1 MGEYH
6 AYLPCLIRHIGRG
19 QGQQPYSKITVIGRK
34 ICIIPAHRTDSK
46 KAIRKMAIETEK
58 LCNLKH
64 LFLREVFCKC
74 KDTQKSNK
82 RFTINEIY
90 CPSEWK
96 NRWAVKRAFAI
107 CLVKI
112 TVQKI
117 NSRKPGLFLNGIFLK
132 KRQTGD
138 GMIWQESC
146 NRKNVLPN
154 FREQPL
160 EFKKQVVEIVRENP
174 AKAINCWVF
183 ARFSPKEKYLTVQI
197 YVFYWL

>member
-1 MGEYH
+1 
-6 AYLPCLIRHIGRG
+6 
-19 QGQQPYSKITVIGRK
+19 
-34 ICIIPAHRTDSK
+34 
-46 KAIRKMAIETEK
+46 MAIETEK

-160 EFKKQVVEIVRENP
+160 EFKKQVVEIDAGKSQ

-183 ARFSPKEKYLTVQI
+183 ARFPLRKRSIWRCKYTYFIDYNGINSLFFKSQSE
-197 YVFYWL
+197 F

>member
-1 MGEYH
+1 MKF
-6 AYLPCLIRHIGRG
+6 IVR
-19 QGQQPYSKITVIGRK
+19 Q
-34 ICIIPAHRTDSK
+34 
-46 KAIRKMAIETEK
+46 
-58 LCNLKH
+58 
-64 LFLREVFCKC
+64 
-74 KDTQKSNK
+74 
-82 RFTINEIY
+82 NE
-90 CPSEWK
+90 K